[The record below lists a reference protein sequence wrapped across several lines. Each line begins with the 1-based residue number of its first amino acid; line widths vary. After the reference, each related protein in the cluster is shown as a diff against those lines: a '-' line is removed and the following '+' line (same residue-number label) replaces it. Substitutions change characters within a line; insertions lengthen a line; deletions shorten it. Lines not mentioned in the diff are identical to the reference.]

1 MRRVVAGVGLG
12 IVLLAVLA
20 ACGPAPLGPKET
32 AIKWLQ
38 AMEQRDTVTAWNL
51 LSLDTQATISS
62 EEFAAMIEETWKET
76 KIVSFKVKA
85 VQEPILFRNGTRA
98 SVPYAATITTQ
109 DGTPTDVYNALSL
122 VRQNEQWRVIW
133 PPVH

>member
-51 LSLDTQATISS
+51 LSLDAQATISS
-62 EEFAAMIEETWKET
+62 EEFAAMIEETWTET
-76 KIVSFKVKA
+76 KLVSFKVKA
-85 VQEPILFRNGTRA
+85 VQEPIIFRNGTRA
-98 SVPYAATITTQ
+98 SVPYAATLTTQ

>member
-38 AMEQRDTVTAWNL
+38 AMEQRDTVTAWSL

-62 EEFAAMIEETWKET
+62 EEFAAMIEEAWTET
-76 KIVSFKVKA
+76 KLVSFKVKA